1 MIPKIIHYCW
11 FGGKEKPKD
20 VIEYISS
27 WKKYCPDYIIK
38 EWNES
43 NFDIHCCRYVEQAY
57 ECKKWAF
64 VSDVARIYA
73 LYHEGGIYLD
83 TDVEIIKPLDCFL
96 QNKGFLGFE
105 GTQWIA
111 TNIIGVVPK
120 NELIE
125 QFLKS
130 YLKRIFVR
138 EDGNWDMTTNVEVW
152 TKLLNEKG
160 LVLDGMEQQVDE
172 FRIYPS
178 DYFSPYDY
186 IQGKMRQT
194 NNTYTIHWF
203 SQSWIKQNSL
213 RRKFSQ
219 WYHRLFGV
227 KM

>member
-1 MIPKIIHYCW
+1 MIYKKIHYCW
-11 FGGKEKPKD
+11 FGGGKMPKD
-20 VIEYISS
+20 VITYIAS
-27 WKKYCPDYIIK
+27 WKKYCPDYVIK

-64 VSDVARIYA
+64 VSDVARLYA

-83 TDVEIIKPLDCFL
+83 TDVEIVKPLDCFL

-111 TNIIGVVPK
+111 TNIIGVESENK
-120 NELIE
+120 LIE

-130 YLKRIFVR
+130 YLQRIFIR

-152 TKLLNEKG
+152 TKLLKEKG

-186 IQGKMRQT
+186 IQGKIRKT
-194 NNTYTIHWF
+194 DNTYTIHWF
-203 SQSWIKQNSL
+203 SQSWIKQNYL
-213 RRKFSQ
+213 RRKLAQ
-219 WYHRLFGV
+219 WYHRLLRI